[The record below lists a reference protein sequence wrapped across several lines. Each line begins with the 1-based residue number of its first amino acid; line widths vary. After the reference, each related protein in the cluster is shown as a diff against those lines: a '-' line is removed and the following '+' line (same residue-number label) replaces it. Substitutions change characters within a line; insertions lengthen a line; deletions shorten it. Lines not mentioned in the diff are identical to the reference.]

1 MTDFHQRLTWR
12 YILGLGLAHRREL
25 IVAHLIAVAAALV
38 SVPVPLLMPLLVDE
52 VLLGHPGFIVHSINT
67 LFPASWHT
75 PVLYIVVTLVFTL
88 FLRLSFMLL
97 SVWQSREFTLIAK
110 DISYQLRSRLLAH
123 LQTVSMAEYETL
135 GSGAV
140 SSHLVTDVNV
150 IDDFVAVSLSR
161 FVVAVLTLV
170 GVTAVL
176 LWMNW
181 KLALLILLMNPFV
194 IYLSVRM
201 GKKVKVLKSR
211 ENSAFEVFQQ
221 ALTETLDA
229 VQQIRASNR
238 ERYFLDRLDQ
248 TARQVK
254 IHASAFAWKSDAA
267 NRLSFLIF
275 LNGFELFRASAMLMV
290 LFSGLTIGK
299 MMAVFGYLW
308 FMMTPVQEVLGI
320 QYAWFSAKAAII
332 RLNSLLDLQ
341 SEPDYRADK
350 NPFEGKRTVALA
362 VDDVCF
368 AYGEGPLVLDHVNL
382 QIAAGQKV
390 ALVGA
395 SGGGKSTLVQVIL
408 GLYPPS
414 SGKLRFDHI
423 PHDQIGLA
431 RIRENVSTVLQH
443 PVLLN
448 DTVRM
453 NLTLGRDLGDEQL
466 WSALALAQL
475 KETIDELPDGLETV
489 VGRQGVR
496 LSGGQRQRLAVAR
509 MVLADP
515 KIVILDEATS
525 ALDTV
530 TEARLHQALAAFLSA
545 RTTLIIAHR
554 LSAVKQADQVYVFDN
569 GRIIE
574 QGRHEELIKGEGLYQ
589 RLYGSIQQA

>member
-1 MTDFHQRLTWR
+1 MGVSEQRLTWR
-12 YILGLGLAHRREL
+12 YILGLGLSHRREL
-25 IVAHLIAVAAALV
+25 VLAHLIAVAAALV

-52 VLLGHPGFIVHSINT
+52 VLLGNPGFIVHGIDSV
-67 LFPASWHT
+67 FPASWRG
-75 PVLYIVVTLVFTL
+75 PELYIVVTLVFTL
-88 FLRLSFMLL
+88 ILRLAFTLL
-97 SVWQSREFTLIAK
+97 SVWQTREFTLISK

-140 SSHLVTDVNV
+140 SSHLVTDINV

-176 LWMNW
+176 MWMNW
-181 KLALLILLMNPFV
+181 KLALLILLLNPFV

-201 GKKVKVLKSR
+201 GKKVKTLKSR
-211 ENSAFEVFQQ
+211 ENSAFEAFQQ
-221 ALTETLDA
+221 ALAETLDA

-238 ERYFLDRLDQ
+238 ERFFLQRLDQ
-248 TARQVK
+248 TARRVK
-254 IHASAFAWKSDAA
+254 THASAFAWKSDAA

-275 LNGFELFRASAMLMV
+275 LNGFEVFRALAMLMV

-320 QYAWFSAKAAII
+320 QYAWFSAKAAMT
-332 RLNSLLDLQ
+332 RLNTLLALQ
-341 SEPDYRADK
+341 SEPAYAADK
-350 NPFEGKRTVALA
+350 DPFDGKHTVSLA
-362 VDDVCF
+362 VEDVCF

-382 QIAAGQKV
+382 KIAAGQKV

-414 SGKLRFDHI
+414 SGTLRFDDI
-423 PHDQIGLA
+423 PHDRIGLA

-443 PVLLN
+443 PVLFN

-453 NLTLGRDLGDEQL
+453 NLTLGRTLDDEQL
-466 WSALALAQL
+466 WSALVLAQL
-475 KETIDELPDGLETV
+475 KETVAGLPEGLETI

-496 LSGGQRQRLAVAR
+496 LSGGQRQRLAIAR
-509 MVLADP
+509 MMLANP

-530 TEARLHQALAAFLSA
+530 TEARLHEALADFLSA

-574 QGRHEELIKGEGLYQ
+574 QGRHEELIKGNGLYQ